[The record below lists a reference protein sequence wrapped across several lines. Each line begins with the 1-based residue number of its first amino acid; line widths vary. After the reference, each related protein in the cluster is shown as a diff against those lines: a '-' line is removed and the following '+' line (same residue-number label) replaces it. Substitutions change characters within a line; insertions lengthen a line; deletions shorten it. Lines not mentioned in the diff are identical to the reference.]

1 MIKFGRAVLG
11 TSFNRSVAVQFRLT
25 QQLRHVHALISKID
39 DPKRGACVALVNSQT
54 EPGIT
59 YSYLAERSRCVAAA
73 MSGNIDPS
81 VHSIGKERY
90 ALSLLVVCRASHYSK
105 RTLY

>member
-1 MIKFGRAVLG
+1 MIRFGRAVLG
-11 TSFNRSVAVQFRLT
+11 TSFKRSVAVQCRLP
-25 QQLRHVHALISKID
+25 QQLRQIHALISKID

-81 VHSIGKERY
+81 VQSIGKE
-90 ALSLLVVCRASHYSK
+90 
-105 RTLY
+105 LYV

>member
-11 TSFNRSVAVQFRLT
+11 ISFTRSVAVRYRSP
-25 QQLRHVHALISKID
+25 QQLRQIHALISKID

-81 VHSIGKERY
+81 VQSIGKE
-90 ALSLLVVCRASHYSK
+90 LHV
-105 RTLY
+105 